1 MMKVIV
7 IAGATGVGKTELS
20 IKLAKMF
27 NGEIVNADASQFRR
41 NLNIGT
47 AKIKEEEKE
56 GVNHHLFDILDET
69 CNFSIRD
76 YQTIARAKIDQI
88 SKNNKLPFI
97 VGGSGLYIDA
107 LINDYDLS
115 GPSNDYLES
124 EKEYETYSNEE
135 LFALLKSIDE
145 DFASH
150 THPNNRKRVIRYI
163 QKAKEGLSFENE
175 KPKKYYDALFLFLN
189 RERDDLYDRINRRT
203 IQMMEDGWIEE
214 VKSLID
220 NRVDID
226 KIKEIGY
233 KEIRNYLNNLI
244 SYDEMIDLIQKQTR
258 HYAKRQIT
266 WFKNKSDSIIIDAN
280 NINYEFIY
288 DLINEFLKS

>member
-1 MMKVIV
+1 MIKVIV

-27 NGEIVNADASQFRR
+27 NGEIVNADASQFHK

-47 AKIKEEEKE
+47 AKISDEEKQ

-76 YQTIARAKIDQI
+76 YQTIARAKIEEI

-107 LINDYDLS
+107 LINDYDLN
-115 GPSNDYLES
+115 GPSNEYIDS
-124 EKEYETYSNEE
+124 EKEYESYSNEE
-135 LFALLKSIDE
+135 LFELLKSINE
-145 DFASH
+145 EFASH

-189 RERDDLYDRINRRT
+189 RDRADLYDRINRRT
-203 IQMMEDGWIEE
+203 IKMMEDGWIEE

-220 NRVDID
+220 KNVDID

-233 KEIRNYLNNLI
+233 KEIRDYLNDLI

-266 WFKNKSDSIIIDAN
+266 WFKNKSDSIIVDAN
-280 NINYEFIY
+280 NINYDDINT
-288 DLINEFLKS
+288 LIKNFLSQ